1 MSVRIELFT
10 DPLCPWAFSAE
21 PQRLRLRWLYGE
33 QLEWVPRMVVLAE
46 RGEDQE
52 AAGFTPDVQ
61 LRGFTTLQG
70 RFGMPIELVQ
80 RPRMTGSLEAC
91 RWVVA
96 VRERAG
102 VPQAEALLRRLRI
115 AHFRGALID
124 EPDVLAAAAEQ
135 AGLSASE
142 VAGWAREEAVELAL
156 REDVRAARDPLPT
169 ALALDHKLAGWE
181 GGRRYTCPTYVA
193 RNGGD
198 PEVAPGFQP
207 LESYEVL
214 LANLAPG
221 LERREDPGSVAEVLE
236 WAGVPLATAEVA
248 TVSGLGRDEARE
260 KLREVAVED
269 RIGPEGLWALR

>member
-1 MSVRIELFT
+1 MSVAIDLFT
-10 DPLCPWAFSAE
+10 DPLCPWAYSAE
-21 PQRLRLRWLYGE
+21 PQRWRLRWLYGD
-33 QLEWVPRMVVLAE
+33 QLDWTPRMVVLAE

-52 AAGFTPDVQ
+52 ERGFTPDVQ
-61 LRGFTTLQG
+61 LGAFTTIQG

-80 RPRMTGSLEAC
+80 RPRMTGSIDAC

-96 VRERAG
+96 VRERRG

-135 AGLSASE
+135 AGLDPRE
-142 VAGWAREEAVELAL
+142 IAGWASEDEVEAAL
-156 REDVRAARDPLPT
+156 REDMGAARDPLPA

-181 GGRRYTCPTYVA
+181 RGRRYTCPTYVA
-193 RNGGD
+193 RDGGD

-214 LANLAPG
+214 IANLAPG
-221 LERREDPGSVAEVLE
+221 LERRADPESAEEVLA
-236 WAGVPLATAEVA
+236 WAGVPLASAEVA
-248 TVSGLGRDEARE
+248 AVCAVGREEARDR
-260 KLREVAVED
+260 LREVAVED

>member
-1 MSVRIELFT
+1 MSVRIDLFT
-10 DPLCPWAFSAE
+10 DPLCPWAYSAE

-52 AAGFTPDVQ
+52 AHGFTPDVQ
-61 LRGFTTLQG
+61 LRAFTTIQG

-96 VRERAG
+96 VREHAG
-102 VPQAEALLRRLRI
+102 VPQAEALLRRLRV

-124 EPDVLAAAAEQ
+124 EPDVIAAAAEQ
-135 AGLSASE
+135 AGLSAPE
-142 VAGWAREEAVELAL
+142 VAAWAGEEAVELAL
-156 REDVRAARDPLPT
+156 REDVRAARDPLPA

-193 RNGGD
+193 RDGGA

-214 LANLAPG
+214 LANLDPA
-221 LERREDPGSVAEVLE
+221 LERREDPGSVEEVLA

-248 TVSGLGRDEARE
+248 MVCGLDREEARE
-260 KLREVAVED
+260 RLREVAVED